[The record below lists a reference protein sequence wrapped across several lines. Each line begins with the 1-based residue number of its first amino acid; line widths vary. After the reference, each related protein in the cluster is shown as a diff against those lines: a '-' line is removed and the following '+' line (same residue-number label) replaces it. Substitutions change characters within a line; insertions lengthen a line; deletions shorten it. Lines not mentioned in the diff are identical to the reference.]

1 MKKPTAIFQLLYPF
15 HSNAATSPRVQRLLM
30 QIGLAVIVSLMVGL
44 VISPAKAQADRISEG
59 DRPWVDSLRSLMRA
73 DRLTYVDTD
82 VTEPR
87 YRERLQQ
94 IAWDQAQIWGDTIL
108 EGDYWADEEVLLDLV
123 QAVFRDGIQVAWRIT
138 YSSKAF
144 DTSVC
149 TPYEYADEDPARFT
163 GCIPGRIHE
172 SSFVSMD
179 LKSFIRDDEAF
190 AEFIE
195 N

>member
-1 MKKPTAIFQLLYPF
+1 MKHPSGILIGQKVQLTGVASL
-15 HSNAATSPRVQRLLM
+15 VQAGRLLSQVWLSLM
-30 QIGLAVIVSLMVGL
+30 ISLMVGL
-44 VISPAKAQADRISEG
+44 VISPAQAQADRIVEG
-59 DRPWVDSLRSLMRA
+59 GRPWVDSVRALMRA
-73 DRLTYVDTD
+73 DRLTYVD
-82 VTEPR
+82 VEVSEPR

-108 EGDYWADEEVLLDLV
+108 EGDYWADDEVLLDLV
-123 QAVFRDGIQVAWRIT
+123 QAVYREGVQVAWRIS

-144 DTSVC
+144 DTSIC
-149 TPYEYADEDPARFT
+149 SPNEYADNDPARFN
-163 GCIPGRIHE
+163 GCISGRIHE

-195 N
+195 D